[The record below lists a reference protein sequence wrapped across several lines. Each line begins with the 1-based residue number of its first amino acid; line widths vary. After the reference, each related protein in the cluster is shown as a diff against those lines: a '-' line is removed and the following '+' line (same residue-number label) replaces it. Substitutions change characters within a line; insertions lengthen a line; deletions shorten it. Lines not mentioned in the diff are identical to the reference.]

1 MENYARLTKEEKS
14 LYWKNHFD
22 LWKES
27 GLSQKK
33 YCKNNSVSY
42 WNFKSWYEKTKS
54 RTDIETKNFIR
65 LETDKITNESSGKF
79 EVVFPCGTRIN
90 IDVNIS
96 ELNFRKILSAAGCVN
111 G

>member
-1 MENYARLTKEEKS
+1 MES
-14 LYWKNHFD
+14 
-22 LWKES
+22 
-27 GLSQKK
+27 
-33 YCKNNSVSY
+33 
-42 WNFKSWYEKTKS
+42 
-54 RTDIETKNFIR
+54 KNFIR
-65 LETDKITNESSGKF
+65 LEADKMSNESSGKF